1 MRLRMTTTTL
11 TGLGALSPLAL
22 AFTLGV
28 TGCDER
34 RDQRTTTTAP
44 AATQPAT
51 QEERRTAAPAPG
63 TPAPRAPEAVRP
75 TAPEDPGTVTPTN
88 LAADERRKKG
98 DGDAAKVLAALH
110 KSNMNELALAKLGQ
124 QKAQMREV
132 KQFSQML
139 LKEHS
144 KADQMV
150 MAYAKRKAIS
160 LTPDE
165 DKAEDKREAM
175 EKLRPLRGVE
185 FDREFAAIMV
195 DEHDKAVDLVKDAR
209 GDVDDPE
216 LKGMLAELQ
225 GSLEKHLEHARHL
238 RDVTKDA
245 ESRAAG
251 EGKDD
256 PATRQGRRPTR

>member
-1 MRLRMTTTTL
+1 MRLKMTTTTL

-44 AATQPAT
+44 AATQ
-51 QEERRTAAPAPG
+51 EERRAAAPRPA
-63 TPAPRAPEAVRP
+63 TPAPREPEVVRP
-75 TAPEDPGTVTPTN
+75 AAPEDPGTVTPTN

-110 KSNMNELALAKLGQ
+110 TSNMNELALAKLGQ

-150 MAYAKRKAIS
+150 MSYAKRKAIS

-165 DKAEDKREAM
+165 DTAKDKAEDKREAM

-185 FDREFAAIMV
+185 FDRQFAAIMV

-245 ESRAAG
+245 EGQAAG